1 MINNLP
7 VCRAHWHD
15 IPHIVDLV
23 AGPFADS
30 AIGAWLVPDEHRR
43 RDIVSA
49 VVRIWTEHALL
60 FGEAYILQDHSAVA
74 VWLHR
79 YGPVSP
85 PTEYGERLAVAC
97 GEYVDRF
104 LHLDDVLHTHRP
116 DGPHNHLAFF
126 TVAPMP
132 YRVRRASALLATS
145 NARMGQALLPTY
157 TEVTTSADR
166 DLYAR
171 HGYVPLE
178 PFTLP
183 DGSTT
188 YPMWRTPGQRR
199 PRHHSSTPPA
209 RPAQPAPASRDL
221 PIRLVLDTSAILA
234 FTEGST
240 AVGEAIANVAEE
252 GCLFGLPVMCLA
264 EAARSA
270 TDPDRLDLLANHPAA
285 AVLTVDPL
293 QWKAFATT
301 YRAVGRL
308 DTAGAL
314 LAAAGNDCRILADH
328 RGQ

>member
-23 AGPFADS
+23 VGPFADS
-30 AIGAWLVPDEHRR
+30 TIGAWLVPDEHRR
-43 RDIVSA
+43 RDILSA
-49 VVRIWTEHALL
+49 VVRVWTEHALL
-60 FGEAYILQDHSAVA
+60 FGEAYLLQDNSAA
-74 VWLHR
+74 SVWLHR
-79 YGPVSP
+79 YGPLSP
-85 PTEYGERLAVAC
+85 PTAYGERLAVAC

-104 LHLDDVLHTHRP
+104 LHLDDVLQMHRP
-116 DGPHNHLAFF
+116 RGPHNHLAFF
-126 TVAPMP
+126 TVAPKP
-132 YRVRRASALLATS
+132 YRVRRASTLLATS

-157 TEVTTSADR
+157 TEVTTLADR

-178 PFTLP
+178 AFTLP

-188 YPMWRTPGQRR
+188 YPMWRTPRQRR
-199 PRHHSSTPPA
+199 PRDRSFTPPT
-209 RPAQPAPASRDL
+209 RPNQPAPALKNL

-240 AVGEAIANVAEE
+240 AVGEAIAKVADE
-252 GCLFGLPVMCLA
+252 GCAFGLPVMCLA
-264 EAARSA
+264 EAARSV
-270 TDPDRLDLLANHPAA
+270 TDTDRLDLLVNHPAA

-293 QWKAFATT
+293 QWKTLAATH
-301 YRAVGRL
+301 RAVGRL

-314 LAAAGNDCRILADH
+314 LAAAGNDCRVLTDQP
-328 RGQ
+328 GQ